1 LVPPTPRLR
10 AILGQAMPQAE
21 IDLQAEVAVDCLL
34 AATVGRAVGTAK
46 A

>member
-10 AILGQAMPQAE
+10 AMLGQAMPQAQ
-21 IDLQAEVAVDCLL
+21 IDLQAKAAVDCLL
-34 AATVGRAVGTAK
+34 AATVGRAVGAAK

>member
-1 LVPPTPRLR
+1 MR
-10 AILGQAMPQAE
+10 AMLGQAMPQAQ
-21 IDLQAEVAVDCLL
+21 IDLQAEAAVDGLL